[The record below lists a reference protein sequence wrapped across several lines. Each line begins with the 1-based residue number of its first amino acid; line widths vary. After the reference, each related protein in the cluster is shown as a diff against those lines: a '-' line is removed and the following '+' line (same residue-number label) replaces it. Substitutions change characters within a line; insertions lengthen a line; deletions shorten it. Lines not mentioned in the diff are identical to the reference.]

1 MKENSASSTALTIA
15 AAMSFL
21 ARTPDARPVPAE
33 SRTLCD
39 WLLANYSPLTRFLL
53 DSFDKHWGRSL
64 VRALEAATVPGII
77 AHYLARKGAIEAL
90 AAEGNLRQLAVLG
103 AGFDTLALRMAA
115 RHPER
120 SVWELDH
127 PATQAWKIRAATACE
142 FQKPNLQFL
151 GRDFSTAEGRLLFE
165 PDRQQETFWV
175 AEGLL
180 MYFPESVVKDFF
192 RTIHLGSKPGS
203 RVAFTFLEPREDGRV
218 DFCRRSRPLH
228 LWLKIQKEPFQWGIH
243 REKVPEF
250 LSSLGFR
257 ALPISPEVTKDVDRL
272 SVGEYLALAEIPTS

>member
-1 MKENSASSTALTIA
+1 MKEDSASSTALTIA
-15 AAMSFL
+15 AAMSFQ
-21 ARTPDARPVPAE
+21 ARSPGARPLPAE
-33 SRTLCD
+33 TRALCD

-64 VRALEAATVPGII
+64 VRTLEAASVPGII
-77 AHYLARKGAIEAL
+77 AHYLARKGAIEAI

-151 GRDFSTAEGRLLFE
+151 GRDFSTAEGACSSSPTDSR
-165 PDRQQETFWV
+165 
-175 AEGLL
+175 
-180 MYFPESVVKDFF
+180 
-192 RTIHLGSKPGS
+192 KPFG
-203 RVAFTFLEPREDGRV
+203 
-218 DFCRRSRPLH
+218 
-228 LWLKIQKEPFQWGIH
+228 
-243 REKVPEF
+243 
-250 LSSLGFR
+250 
-257 ALPISPEVTKDVDRL
+257 
-272 SVGEYLALAEIPTS
+272 